1 MVKNE
6 KEIMDCLIESYSREL
21 ETAIRIMANERKDEI
36 LKQEIKLKKKSY
48 DEITYNS
55 NTVKCEELAD
65 NHFEIG
71 SKFSWNRLLEYVKV
85 QAELETMRA
94 ECYEDDE
101 F

>member
-6 KEIMDCLIESYSREL
+6 KEIMDCLIESYSRDL
-21 ETAIRIMANERKDEI
+21 ESAIRIMATERKDEI
-36 LKQEIKLKKKSY
+36 LKEEIKLQKKSY

-55 NTVKCEELAD
+55 NTVRSEELAD
-65 NHFEIG
+65 NHYEIG
-71 SKFSWNRLLEYVKV
+71 SKFSWNRLLKYVKV

-94 ECYEDDE
+94 ECYDDE